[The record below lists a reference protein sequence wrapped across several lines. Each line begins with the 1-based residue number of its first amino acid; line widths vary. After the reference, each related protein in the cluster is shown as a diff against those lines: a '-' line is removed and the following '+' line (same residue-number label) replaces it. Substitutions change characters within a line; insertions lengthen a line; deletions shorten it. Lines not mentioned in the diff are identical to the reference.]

1 MSKLSVII
9 PSYNDPY
16 LCKTIDG
23 VFKAS
28 EEDVEIIVFLD
39 YFTPAPLVQD
49 NRILYITSGINVG
62 MRSAINTAVSR
73 ATGKYIMKLDSHCKI
88 SNGFDVKMKADLKED
103 WISVPSRY
111 SLNVK
116 KWKKFNGPIDHLYLK
131 FPDNFKKEI
140 GFRYRLFSER
150 AELKKNEMITDIIG
164 FQGSCWFMH
173 KSFFKKI
180 GGLDESMF
188 GSFGSEAHELS
199 MKTWLTTNGKV
210 VRNRNVWYAHYSPPT
225 RKRRSLR
232 KSMLNNMKK
241 AFRLDMCNEWP
252 GQIRSFKW
260 LIDKFGPFPGWPD
273 NWYDD
278 LYISYLKMKGYL

>member
-1 MSKLSVII
+1 MSKLSIII
-9 PSYNDPY
+9 PSHKDQY
-16 LCKTIDG
+16 LNKTIEEVLSKSHGDIEIIIFLDG
-23 VFKAS
+23 CGTDVVIVDDKVKYIYS
-28 EEDVEIIVFLD
+28 EEK
-39 YFTPAPLVQD
+39 
-49 NRILYITSGINVG
+49 VG
-62 MRSAINTAVSR
+62 MRSATNRAVKES
-73 ATGKYIMKLDSHCKI
+73 TGKYIMKLDSHCKI
-88 SNGFDVKMKADLKED
+88 SDGFDVKMMNDIEDD

-111 SLNVK
+111 SLNVN

-140 GFRYRLFSER
+140 GFRYRLFNER

-173 KSFFKKI
+173 KSFFEKI
-180 GGLDESMF
+180 GGLDESIF